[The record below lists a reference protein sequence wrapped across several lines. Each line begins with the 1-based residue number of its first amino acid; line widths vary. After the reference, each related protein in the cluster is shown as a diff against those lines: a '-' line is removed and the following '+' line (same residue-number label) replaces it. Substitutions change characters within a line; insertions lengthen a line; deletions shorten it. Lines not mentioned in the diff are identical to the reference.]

1 MIPDLLLPLVILAVR
16 LIAAAILFGGVLWLC
31 LYEGGS

>member
-16 LIAAAILFGGVLWLC
+16 LIGAALLCGVVLWVLI
-31 LYEGGS
+31 